1 MQQSDFIFNRLGR
14 IGDDDTDMTQRTLQN
29 GRYSNLVL
37 TNYFRQN
44 VSNDQINFVTSYPS
58 LSYTGVMGPGIGGS
72 VIEQESHLLYGTEQ
86 ERPLDKIQLFQRPF
100 LTVPY
105 LGRGSCDPNIE
116 SQLLQG
122 ETVSCKKSVS
132 TVVEQNLSR
141 LPNSMLSSRPLHV
154 EEMALGGWSRGGADT
169 RAAGGDNYNSK

>member
-44 VSNDQINFVTSYPS
+44 VSNDQIDFVTSYPS
-58 LSYTGVMGPGIGGS
+58 LSYTGVMGPGIAGS
-72 VIEQESHLLYGTEQ
+72 VIDQESHLLYGPEQ
-86 ERPLDKIQLFQRPF
+86 ERPLDKLQLFQRPF

-122 ETVSCKKSVS
+122 ETVSGKKSVS
-132 TVVEQNLSR
+132 TVVEKNLSR
-141 LPNSMLSSRPLHV
+141 LPTNELSSRQVYV

-169 RAAGGDNYNSK
+169 RTTGDNYNAK